1 MGNQEENKVNEPN
14 TLKISEC
21 KPIIRKAVQKKRP
34 IFIWGPPGI
43 GKSDIVGQVADEVEN
58 SLVIDMRMALMDPT
72 DIKGVPYYSANDN
85 TMKWAPPAELPDA
98 QTASEYDVIFLFLD
112 ELNSAPPA
120 VQAAAY
126 QLVLNRK
133 VGTYNLPDNV
143 VIIAAGNRLGD
154 KGVAYRMPSPLANRF
169 LHVELR
175 VDFDDWE
182 LWAIENNIH
191 PQVVGYLKQ
200 FKGDLYNFDPTMHD
214 RAFATPRTW
223 SFVSDML
230 DDEMSE
236 SANTDMVSGL
246 VSEGIAIKFMSHRK
260 HAADLPDPADVLS
273 GKVTKFESKEVS
285 ATYALVV
292 SLCYELRT
300 KYQDAKR
307 SGKSD
312 DFHKSAD
319 NWLGFCMSNFEPE
332 MVIMGAHTVLK
343 NYKVIFDRKKMSN
356 FPEFFKR
363 YANLL
368 TDD

>member
-1 MGNQEENKVNEPN
+1 MGNQEENKVSEPN

-21 KPIIRKAVQKKRP
+21 KPIIRKAVAKKRP

-43 GKSDIVGQVADEVEN
+43 GKSDIVEQVANETEN

-98 QTASEYDVIFLFLD
+98 DTASEYDVIFLFFD

-126 QLVLNRK
+126 QLVLNRR
-133 VGTYNLPDNV
+133 VGTYKLPDNV

-182 LWAIENNIH
+182 MWAIENNIH

-260 HAADLPDPADVLS
+260 HAEDLPDPADVLS
-273 GKVTKFESKEVS
+273 GKVTKFNSKEVS

-307 SGKSD
+307 SGKPDS
-312 DFHKSAD
+312 FNKAAD
-319 NWLGFCMSNFEPE
+319 NWLGFCMENFEPE

-343 NYKVIFDRKKMSN
+343 NYKVILDRKKMSN

>member
-1 MGNQEENKVNEPN
+1 MGQAESKVNEPN

-21 KPIIRKAVQKKRP
+21 KPIIRKAVNKKRP
-34 IFIWGPPGI
+34 VFIWGPPGS
-43 GKSDIVGQVADEVEN
+43 GKSDMVDQVANEFDN

-72 DIKGVPYYSANDN
+72 DIKGVPYYSSNDN
-85 TMKWAPPAELPDA
+85 TMKWAPPAELPNA
-98 QTASEYDVIFLFLD
+98 ETAKEYEIIFLFLD

-133 VGTYNLPDNV
+133 VGSYHLPDNV

-154 KGVAYRMPSPLANRF
+154 KGVTYRMPSPLANRF
-169 LHVELR
+169 LHIELR

-182 LWAIENNIH
+182 MWAIDNAIH

-200 FKGDLYNFDPTMHD
+200 FKGDLFNFDPTMHD

-223 SFVSDML
+223 AFVSDMI
-230 DDEMSE
+230 DDDMSE

-273 GKVTKFESKEVS
+273 GKVTKFDSKEVS

-307 SGKSD
+307 SGKNE
-312 DFHKSAD
+312 DFNKSAD
-319 NWLGFCMSNFEPE
+319 NWLGFCMENFEPE

-343 NYKVIFDRKKMSN
+343 NYKVIFDRKKMTN